1 MFNDLNLIT
10 MKKITLFLLASLM
23 MLLTS
28 CSNTDSYT
36 VTELVGT
43 SFIDREVQA
52 KIEVYEDGF
61 SINDTRY
68 YGIKL
73 EKYNHLVSK
82 AEINFGTI
90 TKEENGRLIPVTHR
104 AEIIEENGK
113 VKELYMFSVDFAM
126 SSRRLRGDFISYHL
140 KD

>member
-1 MFNDLNLIT
+1 MT
-10 MKKITLFLLASLM
+10 SLM

-28 CSNTDSYT
+28 CNNTYS

-43 SFIDREVQA
+43 SLIDREVLA

-61 SINDTRY
+61 SINNTRY

-73 EKYNHLVSK
+73 EKYNHLVSNS
-82 AEINFGTI
+82 EINFGTI
-90 TKEENGRLIPVTHR
+90 TKEENGRLVPVTHR

-113 VKELYMFSVDFAM
+113 VKELYMFSVEYYY
-126 SSRRLRGDFISYHL
+126 SSTSSICHYLRGNFISYIL